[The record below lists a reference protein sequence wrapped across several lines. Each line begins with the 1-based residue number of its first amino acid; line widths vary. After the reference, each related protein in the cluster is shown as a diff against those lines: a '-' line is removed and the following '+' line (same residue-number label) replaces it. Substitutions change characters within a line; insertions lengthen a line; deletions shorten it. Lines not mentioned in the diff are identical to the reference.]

1 MTLLDVRG
9 VGKSFGGVRA
19 LSGVTFAVGEGE
31 IVGIMGA
38 NGAGKTTLFGLIAG
52 HERPSQGEIVFAG
65 HRLAG
70 LPPHRIC
77 RLGVARTFQ
86 IVRPFLGLSVAENVA
101 IAAAFGADAAHGR
114 GAVPAPRRAHEAL
127 ELVGLA
133 QRAGD
138 LAETLTLS
146 GQKRLELARAV
157 ATGGRLLL
165 LDEVMAGLTP
175 SEVAAMLL
183 VVRRLHE
190 EYRLTVL
197 IIEHVM
203 RALMQLAQRI
213 VVLHHGELIAE
224 GAPAAIG
231 ADPRVLACYFGA
243 AA

>member
-1 MTLLDVRG
+1 MTLLAIRG
-9 VGKSFGGVRA
+9 VSKFFGGIRA
-19 LSGVTFAVGEGE
+19 LSGVSFDVAAGE

-38 NGAGKTTLFGLIAG
+38 NGAGKTTLFSLIAG
-52 HERPSQGEIVFAG
+52 NERPSTGDILFDEHPIV
-65 HRLAG
+65 G
-70 LPPHRIC
+70 LPPHAIC

-86 IVRPFLGLSVAENVA
+86 IVRPFGGLSVEANVA
-101 IAAAFGADAAHGR
+101 TAAMFGAERAPSPAAASERAS
-114 GAVPAPRRAHEAL
+114 AVLA
-127 ELVGLA
+127 LVGLEA
-133 QRAGD
+133 RGGD

-175 SEVAAMLL
+175 SEIAGMLE

-190 EYRLTVL
+190 EYGLTIL

-203 RALMQLAQRI
+203 RALMQLAGRI

-224 GAPAAIG
+224 GTPAAIG
-231 ADPRVLACYFGA
+231 ADPRVHECYFGGA